1 MNDLQWYPGHMT
13 KAMRRMKQ
21 ALQKVDLAV
30 EVLDARIPLASRNP
44 DIDSLCGKKP
54 RLLVLNKEDLADP
67 AQTKAWLA
75 RFSEQGQY
83 ALSLNAKKTGG
94 GEAVTGAMKRIME
107 ERIEKDRAR
116 GVAPEIRAMIC
127 GIPNVGKSALINC
140 LAKRALTKTE
150 NRPGVTR
157 GEQWITLAG
166 NVRLLDTPGVLW
178 PKFEDREAAMRLAL
192 IGSLN
197 DNNLDRQTLAYELV
211 KLLEALYPGALG
223 RQYGFTAGEAN
234 ALAEEEGLPDTNAAV
249 MAVIAKKRGCI
260 ARGGRPDY
268 EKMAGILLSE
278 FRNGKQGRFTL
289 ERHGAEL

>member
-94 GEAVTGAMKRIME
+94 GEAVTGAM
-107 ERIEKDRAR
+107 
-116 GVAPEIRAMIC
+116 
-127 GIPNVGKSALINC
+127 
-140 LAKRALTKTE
+140 
-150 NRPGVTR
+150 
-157 GEQWITLAG
+157 
-166 NVRLLDTPGVLW
+166 
-178 PKFEDREAAMRLAL
+178 
-192 IGSLN
+192 
-197 DNNLDRQTLAYELV
+197 
-211 KLLEALYPGALG
+211 
-223 RQYGFTAGEAN
+223 
-234 ALAEEEGLPDTNAAV
+234 
-249 MAVIAKKRGCI
+249 
-260 ARGGRPDY
+260 
-268 EKMAGILLSE
+268 
-278 FRNGKQGRFTL
+278 
-289 ERHGAEL
+289 

>member
-21 ALQKVDLAV
+21 ALSKVDLVV
-30 EVLDARIPLASRNP
+30 EVLDARVPLASRNP
-44 DIDSLCGKKP
+44 DLDAMCFKKP

-67 AQTKAWLA
+67 SQTKAWCAYFADKGL
-75 RFSEQGQY
+75 Q
-83 ALSLNAKKTGG
+83 ALSFNAKKSGG
-94 GEAVTGAMKRIME
+94 GEAVTGAMKRLME

-150 NRPGVTR
+150 NRPGVTK
-157 GEQWITLAG
+157 GEQWITLQ
-166 NVRLLDTPGVLW
+166 NNIRLLDTPGVLW
-178 PKFEDREAAMRLAL
+178 PKFEDKEAAMCLAI

-211 KLLEALYPGALG
+211 KRMETLYPGALG
-223 RQYGFTAGEAN
+223 KQYGFSGKDVEAFS
-234 ALAEEEGLPDTNAAV
+234 EEEQVPDSRAAMMGV
-249 MAVIAKKRGCI
+249 VAKKRGCI
-260 ARGGRPDY
+260 ARGGRTDY
-268 EKMAGILLSE
+268 EKTAGILLSE

-289 ERHGAEL
+289 EKQGAES